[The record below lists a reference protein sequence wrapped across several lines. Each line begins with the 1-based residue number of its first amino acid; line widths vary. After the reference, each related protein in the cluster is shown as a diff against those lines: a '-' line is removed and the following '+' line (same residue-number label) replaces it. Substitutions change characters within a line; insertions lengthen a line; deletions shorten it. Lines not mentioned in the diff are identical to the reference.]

1 MPSLAPTRTVAAV
14 EAFQRALEERAKDKP
29 KFNGTVSSASKL
41 MDGVGHQQLRN
52 LVRGNVR
59 PWKLTVHTK
68 NEILR
73 IFKRYGITEADF
85 AQPRDL

>member
-1 MPSLAPTRTVAAV
+1 M
-14 EAFQRALEERAKDKP
+14 EAFTRALEERARDKP

-41 MDGVGHQQLRN
+41 MNGVGHQQLRN
-52 LVRGNVR
+52 LARGNVR

-73 IFKRYGITEADF
+73 IFKRYGMTEDDF
-85 AQPRDL
+85 RMPRDL